1 MDDDLTG
8 TTATAHPAV
17 TALATVD
24 AGVAELAGANLWSM
38 SEHELLSV
46 RVDAEA
52 TRGRLESV
60 VLGMTR
66 EIDGRGA
73 ALRAGASSTAA
84 WLRGAC
90 RQRPAIAHNEVRLAA
105 ELDRD
110 LPALAAAVAAGQ
122 VSYESARVI
131 AATIRQLPA
140 AVDAATRARGEAF
153 LVEQARHYD
162 AAAVPTLGRH
172 LIERLDPAG
181 AAELE
186 AEESRREEAE
196 AFTVSH
202 DWHGGRRVT
211 GRFTPEH
218 GATLD
223 AALQVLAAPRPGP
236 DGEPDPRSPEKRRA
250 DALMQLIAWGLA
262 SEQMPTCGGEPVTIT
277 VITTPG
283 HLQAENVDQPAPD
296 EPTAGDEP
304 AGDEPAEDE
313 PAGDEPAGDEPAL
326 DGVLP
331 REDGAFLED
340 GTPLSPEATRR
351 LGCDAWLQ
359 AAIIDSAGALL
370 DIGRSSRIVPSPLR
384 RALIV
389 RDGGCA
395 FPGCGRPARWCH
407 AHHIWHARC
416 EFRGVLC
423 VHEHPTHSPST
434 RRPDRDREGRSA
446 QSPRQRP
453 RVRRGTRARRV
464 RAHLAGSRRE
474 GRQAAR

>member
-8 TTATAHPAV
+8 TTGTAHPAL

-24 AGVAELAGANLWSM
+24 AGVEQLAGANLWSM

-131 AATIRQLPA
+131 AATIRELPA
-140 AVDAATRARGEAF
+140 AVDSATRARGEAF

-162 AAAVPTLGRH
+162 AAAVQTLGRH

-262 SEQMPTCGGEPVTIT
+262 SEQMPTCGGEAVTMT

-283 HLQAENVDQPAPD
+283 HLQADSGDQPAPD
-296 EPTAGDEP
+296 EPTA
-304 AGDEPAEDE
+304 EDE
-313 PAGDEPAGDEPAL
+313 TAEADPHSEVRDDDSRDAGL
-326 DGVLP
+326 LP

-340 GTPLSPEATRR
+340 GTPLSPEAIAGWAATP
-351 LGCDAWLQ
+351 GCRP
-359 AAIIDSAGALL
+359 
-370 DIGRSSRIVPSPLR
+370 RSSLR
-384 RALIV
+384 R
-389 RDGGCA
+389 
-395 FPGCGRPARWCH
+395 RPARH
-407 AHHIWHARC
+407 RPQLPHRP
-416 EFRGVLC
+416 L
-423 VHEHPTHSPST
+423 PTAAGA
-434 RRPDRDREGRSA
+434 D
-446 QSPRQRP
+446 
-453 RVRRGTRARRV
+453 RARRRLRV
-464 RAHLAGSRRE
+464 PRLRPTGPLVPRPPHLARKV
-474 GRQAAR
+474 